1 MDAAFSRRD
10 FLKLSG
16 MSLLGLCLPSLSH
29 HSFDDDLVTQEG
41 RVTTDL
47 LWTYDRPSFK
57 ANQVKLFWRDLVFP
71 ITNITISD
79 DQSAYNRVWYQI
91 GDEGY
96 AYSGDIQPVQT
107 ILNSPTMDIP
117 ADGVLAQVSVPFTDM
132 FDRPD
137 PTSPFGYRLYYESVH
152 WITTAVKNSKDG
164 KIWYQVL
171 DDKWNEKYYAPAEHF
186 RILSNDE
193 MAPLSREV
201 PDAQKR
207 IEVHLNDQL
216 LFAYENGNPAFVT
229 RISSGDVL
237 RSGSYTTPTG
247 SFTTYYKRPTRH
259 MASGDIAASGFDL
272 PGVPW
277 VMYITEGGISLHG
290 TYWHNDFG
298 RPHSHGC
305 VNLAPAA
312 AKWLF
317 RWTRPVVRPQD
328 EFAYDIFHQG
338 TQVLIVE

>member
-1 MDAAFSRRD
+1 
-10 FLKLSG
+10 
-16 MSLLGLCLPSLSH
+16 MSLLGLYLPGLSRH
-29 HSFDDDLVTQEG
+29 AIDDDIVQQG

-47 LWTYDRPSFK
+47 LWTYDQPSFK
-57 ANQVKLFWRDLVFP
+57 AKQVKLFWRDLVFP
-71 ITNITISD
+71 ITDITISD
-79 DQSAYNRVWYQI
+79 DQTAYNRVWYQT

-96 AYSGDIQPVQT
+96 AYSGNVQPVQT
-107 ILNSPTMDIP
+107 ILNDPTLDIP
-117 ADGVLAQVSVPFTDM
+117 SNGVLGEVSVPFTDM

-152 WITTAVKNSKDG
+152 WITAAVKNSQDG

-186 RILSNDE
+186 RILSDDE
-193 MAPLSREV
+193 ISPISRDV

-216 LFAYENGNPAFVT
+216 LFAYENGNPVFVT
-229 RISSGDVL
+229 RVSSGEVL
-237 RSGSYTTPTG
+237 HSGTYTTPTG

-259 MASGDIAASGFDL
+259 MAAGDITASGFDL

-277 VMYITEGGISLHG
+277 VMYLTDAGISLHG

-298 RPHSHGC
+298 HPHSHGC

-317 RWTRPVVRPQD
+317 RWTKPVVRPQD
-328 EFAYDIFHQG
+328 EFTYDIFHRG
-338 TQVLIVE
+338 TQVSIME